1 MIVMKRHAV
10 TVISR
15 VLALVAV
22 AFAST
27 ACNFLFHRPE
37 VPEELRR

>member
-1 MIVMKRHAV
+1 MKRNAV
-10 TVISR
+10 TVVSR

-27 ACNFLFHRPE
+27 ACQFLFHRPE
-37 VPEELRR
+37 VPDELKR